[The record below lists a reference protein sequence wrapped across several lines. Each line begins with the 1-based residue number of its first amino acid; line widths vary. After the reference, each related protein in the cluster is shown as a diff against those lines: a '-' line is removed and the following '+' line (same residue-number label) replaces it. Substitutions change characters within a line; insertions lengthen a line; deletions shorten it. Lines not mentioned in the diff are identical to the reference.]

1 MFGIIYLKVMTNM
14 ATSTFDKK
22 IIIDE
27 KAADV
32 IIDSLKNPTVVDDSK
47 VRKVLEELEKSKTK
61 LAELSSNLF
70 VFE

>member
-1 MFGIIYLKVMTNM
+1 M

-22 IIIDE
+22 IVISK

-47 VRKVLEELEKSKTK
+47 VRKVLDELERSKAK
-61 LAELSSNLF
+61 LAKLSLR
-70 VFE
+70 

>member
-1 MFGIIYLKVMTNM
+1 M
-14 ATSTFDKK
+14 ATSIFDKK

-27 KAADV
+27 RAADV

-47 VRKVLEELEKSKTK
+47 VHKVLEELERSKAK
-61 LAELSSNLF
+61 LAKLSSNLF